1 MKLHQEVL
9 ALVSRGRAARVAL
22 ADAIGWRARG
32 RPRISE
38 WVDTS
43 GASAA
48 YSVRLTLH
56 NPTSRAIIIDSA
68 AIMMGDEMLFPL
80 SKYAENKNDIR
91 RFPLHLAAGRSEPFD
106 FHPPELANLV
116 ARHGGRGKVI
126 LHGVCQYDDERQV
139 KGQPVLFDIRLAN
152 SPPFKASLSGQ
163 DPIATAWAWIS
174 DRYPRV
180 QTVRRVGLADDV
192 VYLTFQEMLAIREKA
207 DTRDQPG
214 STYRGQPIIDF
225 SMWKTG
231 DVCSGS
237 LWRAVVVLGGGTRLE
252 LVESRD

>member
-1 MKLHQEVL
+1 MKLNQEVV
-9 ALVSRGRAARVAL
+9 ALVSRGRAARVTV

-48 YSVRLTLH
+48 YSVRFTLH
-56 NPTSRAIIIDSA
+56 NPTSRAVIIDSA
-68 AIMMGDEMLFPL
+68 AIMMGDEVLFPL
-80 SKYAENKNDIR
+80 ARYAEHRIDTR
-91 RFPLHLAAGRSEPFD
+91 WFPLPLAAGRSESFD
-106 FHPPELANLV
+106 LRPPELANLV

-152 SPPFKASLSGQ
+152 SPPFKGSLSGQ
-163 DPIATAWAWIS
+163 DPIAMARTWLADPSTLLHKA
-174 DRYPRV
+174 
-180 QTVRRVGLADDV
+180 RRAGLADDV

-207 DTRDQPG
+207 DTRDLPS

-225 SMWKTG
+225 SMWKAG
-231 DVCSGS
+231 DVRRGGI
-237 LWRAVVVLGGGTRLE
+237 WRAVVVLGGGTRLE
-252 LVESRD
+252 LVEGRD